1 LIAEKKGK
9 IMANIDQHH
18 AESPEMMSLMG
29 YSLAK
34 EAGQFQKGIELC
46 HKAITLN
53 PNNSEHYL
61 HLGRIY
67 VLAKKREQ
75 AVKVFHLGLKVRKDA
90 RILEEI
96 KHLGSRKSP
105 PFPSL
110 PRDHMLNKYTG
121 KILHTLKLRI

>member
-1 LIAEKKGK
+1 MEQ
-9 IMANIDQHH
+9 NNHHH

-46 HKAITLN
+46 HKAINMN

-67 VLAKKREQ
+67 VIAKKRGQ
-75 AVKVFHLGLKVRKDA
+75 AIKAFHLGLKIRRDP
-90 RILEEI
+90 RILEELRV
-96 KHLGSRKSP
+96 LGSRKTPLFS
-105 PFPSL
+105 SL
-110 PRDHMLNKYTG
+110 PRGHVVNRLTG
-121 KILHTLKLRI
+121 KILHVLKVRT

>member
-1 LIAEKKGK
+1 MDQME
-9 IMANIDQHH
+9 QHH

-53 PNNSEHYL
+53 PHNSEHYL

-67 VLAKKREQ
+67 AIAKKRGQ
-75 AVKVFHLGLKVRKDA
+75 AIKAFHLGLKIRKDP
-90 RILEEI
+90 RIIEELRL
-96 KHLGSRKSP
+96 LGSRKSP

-110 PRDHMLNKYTG
+110 PRGHVVNKVTG
-121 KILHTLKLRI
+121 KILNALKMRG

>member
-1 LIAEKKGK
+1 
-9 IMANIDQHH
+9 MDHDNQHH

-34 EAGQFQKGIELC
+34 DAGQFQKGLELC
-46 HKAITLN
+46 HKAITMSPQN
-53 PNNSEHYL
+53 CEHYL

-75 AVKVFHLGLKVRKDA
+75 AIKAFHLGLKIRKDS
-90 RILEEI
+90 RILDEI
-96 KHLGSRKSP
+96 KQLGSRKSP

-110 PRDHMLNKYTG
+110 SRGNVINRLTG
-121 KILHTLKLRI
+121 KVLHSLKLR